1 MKLQKLN
8 HLQRTFW
15 CASAILLV
23 TASLAMA
30 QSAQRKLLPGHV
42 PTVVSSLQPIG
53 RLDATKSLKLSLGLP
68 LRNQAA
74 LSNLLAQIYDPA
86 SPSYHHYLSP
96 DEFTAQFGPT
106 EQDYAAV
113 VAFATNQ
120 GFHIVAQHPNRM
132 LLEVSAMVPDIE
144 RALQV
149 TLRTYQH
156 PTETRTF
163 YAPDTEPSIAADVPI
178 SSIGGLQN
186 YARPHPA
193 QLRHKPITSR
203 AHNRELLG
211 SGPNGVL
218 GGFDYR
224 AAYAPGVSLN
234 GSGQQ
239 VGLLEFDGYYASD
252 IESYVSQM
260 GLRNV
265 PLSIVLLD
273 GFSGTPTTGQYS
285 GNGEV
290 ALDIE
295 MAISMAPALSQV
307 VVYEA
312 DPNNG
317 LLNDILAAM
326 SENTAIKQFSCS
338 WSSATPTLAERTNMD
353 NYFEKMA
360 AQGQTFFCASGD
372 SGAYTN
378 DVAIDVPTDDPYVTC
393 VGGTTLGIAGPGG
406 PWLSETVWNPGY
418 GPGSGSSGGVSDY
431 YPIPAWQKGVNMS
444 TSGGSTTYRNIPDV
458 AMVADNIFIV
468 ADDGYNEVAAGTSAA
483 APLWAGY
490 AALVNEQATNNK
502 VAPIGFLNPALYRI
516 GTNAAFTSCLDDVT
530 VGNNTNGNAKQY
542 FAVSGYDLCTGWG
555 SANGSSLLV
564 ALTQPDGFLVTPGR
578 GPVGNGPVGGPFS
591 TSAQTFLLTNNGR
604 SSCNWSVGNTAAWLN
619 VSTTSGTL
627 TPSGAAT
634 SVSVAINSAATSL
647 AAGVYT
653 ANLTFTNLTSGLTQV
668 RQFTLQVDQNLVLD
682 ESFESEEFSY
692 WTLTGD
698 EYVYEANF
706 VDDGTYTYYSPEDGD
721 FFAAFGQVTTL
732 AYLSQTLPTRSGEA
746 YQLSFWLANLAG
758 QNGYTP
764 NQFQVQWNTNGS
776 AAHTIF
782 NQVDMGTFDWNN
794 MVFTVVASTNIT
806 TLRFG
811 FRNDNGFFTLDNVT
825 LTPLGA
831 PAFQSASVTGGTMQ
845 LTWTGVSGLQ
855 YQVQY
860 VTNLTQANWVTLASA
875 AATGSTMTTTDTVG
889 TNTARFYR
897 ILAP

>member
-1 MKLQKLN
+1 
-8 HLQRTFW
+8 
-15 CASAILLV
+15 
-23 TASLAMA
+23 
-30 QSAQRKLLPGHV
+30 
-42 PTVVSSLQPIG
+42 
-53 RLDATKSLKLSLGLP
+53 
-68 LRNQAA
+68 
-74 LSNLLAQIYDPA
+74 
-86 SPSYHHYLSP
+86 
-96 DEFTAQFGPT
+96 
-106 EQDYAAV
+106 
-113 VAFATNQ
+113 
-120 GFHIVAQHPNRM
+120 
-132 LLEVSAMVPDIE
+132 
-144 RALQV
+144 
-149 TLRTYQH
+149 
-156 PTETRTF
+156 
-163 YAPDTEPSIAADVPI
+163 
-178 SSIGGLQN
+178 
-186 YARPHPA
+186 
-193 QLRHKPITSR
+193 
-203 AHNRELLG
+203 
-211 SGPNGVL
+211 
-218 GGFDYR
+218 
-224 AAYAPGVSLN
+224 
-234 GSGQQ
+234 
-239 VGLLEFDGYYASD
+239 
-252 IESYVSQM
+252 
-260 GLRNV
+260 
-265 PLSIVLLD
+265 
-273 GFSGTPTTGQYS
+273 
-285 GNGEV
+285 
-290 ALDIE
+290 
-295 MAISMAPALSQV
+295 
-307 VVYEA
+307 
-312 DPNNG
+312 
-317 LLNDILAAM
+317 
-326 SENTAIKQFSCS
+326 
-338 WSSATPTLAERTNMD
+338 
-353 NYFEKMA
+353 
-360 AQGQTFFCASGD
+360 
-372 SGAYTN
+372 
-378 DVAIDVPTDDPYVTC
+378 
-393 VGGTTLGIAGPGG
+393 
-406 PWLSETVWNPGY
+406 
-418 GPGSGSSGGVSDY
+418 
-431 YPIPAWQKGVNMS
+431 
-444 TSGGSTTYRNIPDV
+444 
-458 AMVADNIFIV
+458 
-468 ADDGYNEVAAGTSAA
+468 
-483 APLWAGY
+483 LWAGY

-591 TSAQTFLLTNNGR
+591 TSAQTFLLTNNGT

-682 ESFESEEFSY
+682 GSFESEEFSY

-782 NQVDMGTFDWNN
+782 NQVDMGAFDWNN
-794 MVFTVVASTNIT
+794 MVFTVVASTNVT

-825 LTPLGA
+825 LTPLAA
-831 PAFQSASVTGGTMQ
+831 PAIQSASLSGSTVQ

-860 VTNLTQANWVTLASA
+860 VTNLTQANWVALASA
-875 AATGSTMTTTDTVG
+875 TATGSTMTTTDTVG